1 MWYDHAGYSGT
12 RSSWETLELRKVDIE
27 PTSLTN
33 NKSPNFR
40 YTFTGVLPNPFTD
53 PSKTYKGRYIRF
65 TFRYRT
71 NSDQPWQWVKDQFGT
86 ADGEL
91 LIQPPVDPNWV
102 SASPV
107 ELVPGWNT
115 RKVTSE
121 SPDARLY
128 YIESTQPIP
137 DSDLKHTKYEEK
149 VLGKVTLSCRFFALT
164 RIWTPW
170 LAPKHG
176 KNLFNITED
185 AIVCSFLRTD
195 GRHVVILAING
206 IDDII
211 TAFRSTPAGDI
222 VLASRNDTGKEGK
235 FRLLAASAWTF
246 DIAMASVVY
255 EMRKMVRLGST
266 STAPSRRPSQPPEPG
281 RKMSGPSRI
290 RSDSIDSDP
299 DAVLVSRARE
309 LSIAASS
316 SEEPAPTPLFLE
328 EWYDKLAFCTW
339 NSLGQSLT
347 PEKILEALD
356 SLASDNIKVAT
367 VIIDDNWQSL
377 DSGENQFAR
386 GMTRFEA
393 NDAFPGGLKALTSQ
407 IRQKFPWIKDIAVW
421 HALCGYWGGISPHGD
436 IAKQYRVASVQKSS
450 IRSLPAGSMTI
461 IHADDISR
469 FYSDFYE
476 FLSNSG
482 VTSVKTDAQF
492 MLDVLADTSDRR
504 KTITKYQS
512 AWTRAHLTHFS
523 GRAISCMSQIPQILY
538 HSFLPT
544 DKPQILLRNSD
555 DFFPNIG
562 ASHAFHIFCNAHN
575 ALFVQHLNI
584 LPDWDMF
591 QTIHDY
597 SGFHAAGRC
606 LSGGPIYI
614 TDEPGKH
621 DKHLIRQIAARGV
634 RDGESI
640 ILRPSTIAKTQFMYD
655 SYEEGHVLKIGVWDG
670 KADVGT
676 GMLGLFNIAKEEKSF
691 MVPITDIL
699 GVEVHEEDGTAE
711 GTDEIIGHVTHNPSQ
726 QAKWI
731 LRSFQSGRMAG
742 PVSPT
747 LPLTPDQLLKGQLDV
762 RGYDIWSARPV
773 HPISLTSKQ
782 HPLEVAVLGLLD
794 KMTGAVAILDS
805 QFSAVDGGKRARV
818 SVHLKALGRLGIW
831 VGHEVRRDDMMV
843 LLKGQPVAESRVKIE
858 NVDGVDGGPVMV
870 SIDLEAAWD
879 EMKLD
884 PGWNNELWV
893 EVFIR

>member
-12 RSSWETLELRKVDIE
+12 RSSWETLELRKVDTE

-33 NKSPNFR
+33 DEKSPKFR
-40 YTFTGVLPNPFTD
+40 CTFTGVLPNPFTD

-65 TFRYRT
+65 TLRYRA

-91 LIQPPVDPNWV
+91 LVQPPVDPNWV

-107 ELVPGWNT
+107 ELVAGWST
-115 RKVTSE
+115 RKVPSE
-121 SPDARLY
+121 CPDARLY

-137 DSDLKHTKYEEK
+137 DFDLKHTDYEEK
-149 VLGKVTLSCRFFALT
+149 VLGKVTLCCRFFALT
-164 RIWTPW
+164 RIWSPW
-170 LAPKHG
+170 LGPKHG
-176 KNLFNITED
+176 KNLFNVTED

-211 TAFRSTPAGDI
+211 TVFKSTPAGDI
-222 VLASRNDTGKEGK
+222 VVASRNDTGKDGK

-266 STAPSRRPSQPPEPG
+266 STAPSRRPSQPPEPS
-281 RKMSGPSRI
+281 RKLSGSSHI
-290 RSDSIDSDP
+290 RSDPIDSDP
-299 DAVLVSRARE
+299 DTILVSRARE

-316 SEEPAPTPLFLE
+316 SEEPTPTPQFLE

-347 PEKILEALD
+347 PEKIFNALD
-356 SLASDNIKVAT
+356 SLASDNVKVAT

-377 DSGENQFAR
+377 DSGSSQFGR
-386 GMTRFEA
+386 GMTKFEA
-393 NDAFPGGLKALTSQ
+393 NDAFPGGLKALTTQ

-421 HALCGYWGGISPHGD
+421 HALCGYWGGISPHGN
-436 IAKQYRVASVQKSS
+436 IAKQYRVTSVRKSAIS
-450 IRSLPAGSMTI
+450 RMGSESMTVV
-461 IHADDISR
+461 HADDISR

-476 FLSNSG
+476 FLSSSG

-492 MLDVLADTSDRR
+492 MLDLFADTSDRHN
-504 KTITKYQS
+504 TITKYQS

-523 GRAISCMSQIPQILY
+523 GKAISCMSQIPQILY

-555 DFFPNIG
+555 DFFPNVES
-562 ASHAFHIFCNAHN
+562 SHTWHIFCNAHN
-575 ALFVQHLNI
+575 ALFVQHLNV

-591 QTIHDY
+591 QTVHDY
-597 SGFHAAGRC
+597 SGFHAASRC

-640 ILRPSTIAKTQFMYD
+640 ILRPSTIAKAQFMYD
-655 SYEEGHVLKIGVWDG
+655 SYEEGHVLKIGTWDG

-691 MVPITDIL
+691 MIPITDIP
-699 GVEVHEEDGTAE
+699 GVDVYEQDTDGVN
-711 GTDEIIGHVTHNPSQ
+711 GHITHDHSQ
-726 QAKWI
+726 PLKWI
-731 LRSFQSGRMAG
+731 IRSFQSGRMAG
-742 PVSPT
+742 PILPT
-747 LPLTPDQLLKGQLDV
+747 LPLTPDQLLKGRLGI
-762 RGYDIWSARPV
+762 RGYHILSARPV
-773 HPISLTSKQ
+773 HQISLASQ
-782 HPLEVAVLGLLD
+782 NQLEVAVLGLID
-794 KMTGAVAILDS
+794 KMTGGVAILES

-818 SVHLKALGRLGIW
+818 TVHLKALGNLGVW
-831 VGHEVRRDDMMV
+831 VGQEVQRGDMMV
-843 LLKGQPVAESRVKIE
+843 LLKGKPVPESRVKIE
-858 NVDGVDGGPVMV
+858 NVDGVDAGPVMV